1 MNRKIILKISIT
13 FQIIFLFSF
22 LVPVFSAENKNPIL
36 IMKTNYGTISLELF
50 HKKAPKTVRN
60 FIRLATNNKKF
71 IHPVTG
77 KTIKPHFYDGLTF
90 HRVIKDFMIQGGCP
104 KGNGTGGPGYKF
116 EDEINANSLGL
127 HKIKAYTNSRPHPY
141 LGISSQRDFHL
152 KLIKPLLN
160 SLKITTQEQFN
171 NSKTLIFKKLDEL
184 SVKDALKNLGYK
196 YSEKLK
202 SEAPL
207 RGFLAM
213 ANSGPNTNGSQFFIN
228 LVNTPWLRGK
238 HTVFGKVKNGM
249 SLVDKIGNVSVDRNG
264 KPDSTV
270 IIQSIRKKEK

>member
-1 MNRKIILKISIT
+1 MNRKQNFFILMT
-13 FQIIFLFSF
+13 VQFIFLFSF
-22 LVPVFSAENKNPIL
+22 APQIFSKENKNPIL

-50 HKKAPKTVRN
+50 QKKAPQTVQN

-77 KTIKPHFYDGLTF
+77 KIIKPHFYDGLTF

-116 EDEINANSLGL
+116 EDEITANTLGL
-127 HKIKAYTNSRPHPY
+127 HKIKAYANSRPHPY

-160 SLKITTQEQFN
+160 SLKITTQEEFN
-171 NSKTLIFKKLDEL
+171 NNKALIFKKLDNL
-184 SVKDALKNLGYK
+184 SVKDALKNLGYN
-196 YSEKLK
+196 YSEKFE

-207 RGFLAM
+207 RGVLAM

-228 LVNTPWLRGK
+228 LVDTPWLRGK
-238 HTVFGKVKNGM
+238 HTVFGRVKDGM
-249 SLVDKIGNVSVDRNG
+249 SVVDKIGNVSVDRNG
-264 KPDSTV
+264 KPGTTV
-270 IIQSIRKKEK
+270 TIQSIRKK